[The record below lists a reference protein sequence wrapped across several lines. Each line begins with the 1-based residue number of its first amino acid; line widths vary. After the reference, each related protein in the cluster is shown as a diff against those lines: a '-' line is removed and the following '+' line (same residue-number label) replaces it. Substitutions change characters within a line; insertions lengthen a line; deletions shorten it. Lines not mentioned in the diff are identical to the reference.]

1 MLATLLLSQGV
12 PMIYAGDAIGHTQ
25 MGNNNAYCQD
35 NEVSWIRWALKPQD
49 RELLSFVQRMINL
62 RNRHPIFRRRHFFQ
76 GRPIKGANVKDV
88 LWLNPTGGEMTEEQ
102 WRDASTCCLGMFLAG
117 QGLDETDERGRKL
130 GDENF
135 LVLLNSYHEDV
146 AFALPAFHPGS
157 RWVAWMDTSRENGLR
172 NADTHDAGAAY
183 PLQARSMVILLE
195 RRNGKKEETNET
207 SS

>member
-1 MLATLLLSQGV
+1 
-12 PMIYAGDAIGHTQ
+12 
-25 MGNNNAYCQD
+25 
-35 NEVSWIRWALKPQD
+35 
-49 RELLSFVQRMINL
+49 
-62 RNRHPIFRRRHFFQ
+62 
-76 GRPIKGANVKDV
+76 
-88 LWLNPTGGEMTEEQ
+88 MTEEQ
-102 WRDASTCCLGMFLAG
+102 WRDASTSCLGMFLAG

-146 AFALPAFHPGS
+146 AFALPAFHPAT

-172 NADTHDAGAAY
+172 NADTHDAGTSY